1 MPLLATLRN
10 FCSQLAVLSLLGF
23 SLWSLLTA
31 TAHASDFSILPSIA
45 VSEDYTDN
53 IFQTQTDR
61 KTDFI
66 THLSPGLEFNYQ
78 APFWDWDLAYLL
90 DYRYYARKSQKN
102 ELSHNLDAKGKL
114 RIIKNFLFLDITDTF
129 KKVSLDVN
137 RDTTTDSTFV
147 NQADQ
152 NILTVAPYIEFRPG
166 ANFLVKSGYHY
177 TRESYPNASSGNTT
191 SSGID
196 REEHGAFISTALE
209 LNPKTTIT
217 TNFAYTHVV
226 TGHDLSYQQLLPS
239 LGTRYEYADKSF
251 VSLEGG
257 YSWFLYDNGPTTSN
271 PYWNIGITH
280 AFDHAVVSLN
290 TSVTYNTDPLQAS
303 TEQQDVTARLEK
315 TMSRGFLSLFATYSK
330 LSDNQQD
337 SLSSKKYGVGG
348 NIKYEFTEKI
358 TGHLDLTGEKVDEK
372 TNNNINYDITAPYRF
387 FISAGVGYTLANN
400 LTLTLDY
407 SYTTYRESI
416 GSSANST
423 DINRVILGLT
433 KSFGSGPI
441 KMWASDSAQRVVNN
455 EQRSGYSEQ

>member
-1 MPLLATLRN
+1 M
-10 FCSQLAVLSLLGF
+10 Q
-23 SLWSLLTA
+23 
-31 TAHASDFSILPSIA
+31 I
-45 VSEDYTDN
+45 
-53 IFQTQTDR
+53 
-61 KTDFI
+61 
-66 THLSPGLEFNYQ
+66 
-78 APFWDWDLAYLL
+78 
-90 DYRYYARKSQKN
+90 
-102 ELSHNLDAKGKL
+102 
-114 RIIKNFLFLDITDTF
+114 
-129 KKVSLDVN
+129 
-137 RDTTTDSTFV
+137 
-147 NQADQ
+147 NQ
-152 NILTVAPYIEFRPG
+152 V
-166 ANFLVKSGYHY
+166 
-177 TRESYPNASSGNTT
+177 
-191 SSGID
+191 
-196 REEHGAFISTALE
+196 
-209 LNPKTTIT
+209 
-217 TNFAYTHVV
+217 
-226 TGHDLSYQQLLPS
+226 
-239 LGTRYEYADKSF
+239 F